1 MVMAIAIL
9 VVPTEPR
16 VGLTTVALGLV
27 HALDRKGI
35 PVGFCKP
42 IGQPHATD
50 TGPERSTRLAR
61 AVTSLNPPEPMS
73 AAEAENLLGHDRENI
88 LLEEVIAR
96 YERAAQK
103 ASVVVVEGL
112 VDTEERSYGTHLNA
126 KMAQSLDARIIIVAA
141 PGRDNPR
148 QVAELVEVVAQAY
161 GGIRHERMIGCIVNL
176 LDAPV
181 DPTGHIRFDF
191 SRAEDIPDQGHAAEL
206 QAECARRWPETF
218 KLLGCIPWQRDLIA
232 PRVQDIM
239 HMIGAQVL
247 NEGQL
252 ERRVTHVALG
262 ARTLVNSCQDLRAG
276 AMVIMPGDRDDLLLA
291 TCMAAIG
298 GTHVAAVL
306 LTGGIKPDPRV
317 WKLCDPALATGL
329 PVLTIPYSSMQ
340 SVLYLPYINLEI
352 PLDDHDRMQRAVETV
367 ASHITLEWQE
377 PLLTAI
383 EERRL
388 SPPAFRHMLVERA
401 HRANKRIILPEGN
414 EPRTIEAAIICH
426 QRNIARCVLMG
437 DAGRMHRLSARRGM
451 TIPPGIE
458 IIDPTQVDPR
468 YIDAMVKLR
477 QDKELSPGLA
487 EEQLHDPV
495 VLGTM
500 MLQLGEVDGL
510 VSGAVH
516 TTANTIRPALQLIKT
531 APGVKLVSSIFFMC
545 LPEQVLVY
553 GDCAINI
560 DPNADELADIAIQS
574 AESAQAFG
582 ITPRVAM
589 LSYSTGTSGTG
600 SNVEKVKEATRIARE
615 RRPDLLIDGP
625 LQYDAA
631 AIKAVAQSKAPDSRV
646 AGRATV
652 FIFPDLNA
660 GNTTYKAVQR
670 SADVIS
676 IGPMLQGLCKPVND
690 LSRGAL
696 VEDIVFTIALTAI
709 QAEQAA
715 ERERAARR

>member
-1 MVMAIAIL
+1 MANAIL
-9 VVPTEPR
+9 VVPTEQR

-27 HALDRKGI
+27 HALDREGI

-42 IGQPHATD
+42 ISQLHASD

-61 AVTSLNPPEPMS
+61 TVTSLNPPEPIPG
-73 AAEAENLLGHDRENI
+73 AEAESLLGHDRENV
-88 LLEEVIAR
+88 LLEEIIGR
-96 YERAAQK
+96 YEQAAQN

-112 VDTEERSYGTHLNA
+112 VDTEEQPYGTHLNA
-126 KMAQSLDARIIIVAA
+126 KMAQGLDAKIIIVAA
-141 PGRDNPR
+141 PGRDTPR
-148 QVAELVEVVAQAY
+148 QVADTVEVVAQAY
-161 GGIRHERMIGCIVNL
+161 GGIHHERMIGCIINL

-191 SRAEDIPDQGHAAEL
+191 SRTEDNYNPSHETL
-206 QAECARRWPETF
+206 FRTECVRHWPETF
-218 KLLGCIPWQRDLIA
+218 KLIGCIPWERELIA
-232 PRVQDIM
+232 PRVRDIM
-239 HMIGAQVL
+239 QMIGAQIL

-252 ERRVTHVALG
+252 NRRVTHVALG
-262 ARTLVNSCQDLRAG
+262 ASTLLNACRELRAG
-276 AMVIMPGDRDDLLLA
+276 AMMIIPGDRDDLLLA
-291 TCMAAIG
+291 TCMAAMS
-298 GTHVAAVL
+298 GTQVAGVL
-306 LTGGIKPDPRV
+306 LTGGFKPDPRV
-317 WKLCDPALATGL
+317 WKLCGPALDTGL
-329 PVLTIPYSSMQ
+329 PVLNINYSAMQ
-340 SVLYLPYINLEI
+340 SVLYLPYLNLEV
-352 PLDDHDRMQRAVETV
+352 PLDDRDRMQQAVDAV
-367 ASHITLEWQE
+367 ASHITLEWKE
-377 PLLTAI
+377 PLLNNI
-383 EERRL
+383 EERRF

-401 HRANKRIILPEGN
+401 RKANKRIILPEGN
-414 EPRTIEAAIICH
+414 EPRTIEAAITCH
-426 QRNIARCVLMG
+426 QRGIARCVLLG
-437 DAGRMHRLSARRGM
+437 DAGRMRRLSARRGM
-451 TIPPGIE
+451 SIPPDIE
-458 IIDPTQVDPR
+458 IIDPGQINPR
-468 YIDAMVKLR
+468 YIEAMVELR
-477 QDKELSPGLA
+477 RDKDLNPGLA

-531 APGVKLVSSIFFMC
+531 APGVHLVSSIFFMC

-560 DPNADELADIAIQS
+560 APTAEELADIAIQS

-589 LSYSTGTSGTG
+589 LSYSTGTSGSG
-600 SNVEKVKEATRIARE
+600 SDVEKVKNATCIARE

-631 AIKAVAQSKAPDSRV
+631 AIKDVAQSKAPDSRV

-652 FIFPDLNA
+652 FVFPDLNT

-676 IGPMLQGLCKPVND
+676 IGPMLQGLRKPVND

-709 QAEQAA
+709 QAEQARM
-715 ERERAARR
+715 REQSQR

>member
-1 MVMAIAIL
+1 MTTAIL
-9 VVPTEPR
+9 VVPTEQR

-27 HALDRKGI
+27 HALDRQGI

-42 IGQPHATD
+42 ISQPHASD

-61 AVTSLNPPEPMS
+61 TVTSLNPPEPIPV
-73 AAEAENLLGHDRENI
+73 AEAENLLGHDRENV
-88 LLEEVIAR
+88 LLEDVIAR
-96 YERAAQK
+96 YERAALH
-103 ASVVVVEGL
+103 ASVVIVEGL
-112 VDTEERSYGTHLNA
+112 VDTEEQPYGTHLNA
-126 KMAQSLDARIIIVAA
+126 KMAQSLDARVIIVTA
-141 PGRDNPR
+141 PGRDTPR
-148 QVAELVEVVAQAY
+148 QVADTVEVVAQAY
-161 GGIRHERMIGCIVNL
+161 GGIRHERMLGCIINL

-181 DPTGHIRFDF
+181 DQAGHIRFDF
-191 SRAEDIPDQGHAAEL
+191 SRAENGYNPGHEAEFRT
-206 QAECARRWPETF
+206 ECARHWPETF
-218 KLLGCIPWQRDLIA
+218 KLIGCIPWQRELIA
-232 PRVQDIM
+232 PRVRDIM

-252 ERRVTHVALG
+252 NRRVTHVALG
-262 ARTLVNSCQDLRAG
+262 APTLVNSCQDLRPG
-276 AMVIMPGDRDDLLLA
+276 AMMIVPGDRDDLLLA
-291 TCMAAIG
+291 VCMAAMS
-298 GTHVAAVL
+298 GTHVAGVL
-306 LTGGIKPDPRV
+306 LAGGFKPDPRV
-317 WKLCDPALATGL
+317 WKLCGPALDAGL
-329 PVLTIPYSSMQ
+329 PVLTIPYSTMQ
-340 SVLYLPYINLEI
+340 SVLYLPYMNLEI
-352 PLDDHDRMQRAVETV
+352 PIDDRDRMQQAVDAV
-367 ASHITLEWQE
+367 ASHVTLEWKE
-377 PLLTAI
+377 PLLANI
-383 EERRL
+383 EERRF
-388 SPPAFRHMLVERA
+388 SPPAFRHMLVEHARQ
-401 HRANKRIILPEGN
+401 ANKRIVLPEGN
-414 EPRTIEAAIICH
+414 EPRTIEAAITCH
-426 QRNIARCVLMG
+426 QRGIARCVLLG

-451 TIPPGIE
+451 TIPPDIE
-458 IIDPTQVDPR
+458 IIDPTGIEQR
-468 YIDAMVKLR
+468 HINAMVELR
-477 QDKELSPGLA
+477 GHKGLTAGLA

-495 VLGTM
+495 VLGTI
-500 MLQLGEVDGL
+500 MLHLGEVDGL

-531 APGVKLVSSIFFMC
+531 APGVRLVSSIFFMC

-560 DPNADELADIAIQS
+560 TPSAEDLADIAIQS

-589 LSYSTGTSGTG
+589 LSYSTGTSGSG
-600 SNVEKVKEATRIARE
+600 SDVEKVKEATRIARE

-676 IGPMLQGLCKPVND
+676 IGPMLQGLRKPVND

-715 ERERAARR
+715 ARERGPR

>member
-1 MVMAIAIL
+1 MAIAIL
-9 VVPTEPR
+9 VVPTEQR

-61 AVTSLNPPEPMS
+61 TVTSLNPPEPIPV
-73 AAEAENLLGHDRENI
+73 AEAENLLGHDQENI

-96 YERAAQK
+96 YERAARK

-112 VDTEERSYGTHLNA
+112 VDTEELSYGTHLNA

-206 QAECARRWPETF
+206 QAECAQRWPETF

-232 PRVQDIM
+232 PRVQDIR
-239 HMIGAQVL
+239 HMIGAQIL

-262 ARTLVNSCQDLRAG
+262 ARTLTNSCQDLRAG

-426 QRNIARCVLMG
+426 QRSIARCVLMG

-631 AIKAVAQSKAPDSRV
+631 AIKAVAQSKAPDSQV

>member
-1 MVMAIAIL
+1 MAIAIL

-232 PRVQDIM
+232 PRVQDIR

-262 ARTLVNSCQDLRAG
+262 ARTLTNSCQDLRAG

-631 AIKAVAQSKAPDSRV
+631 AIKAVAQSKAPDSQV

-676 IGPMLQGLCKPVND
+676 IGPMLQGLGKPVND

-715 ERERAARR
+715 ERERATRR

>member
-1 MVMAIAIL
+1 MAIAIL
-9 VVPTEPR
+9 VVPTEQR

-61 AVTSLNPPEPMS
+61 AVTSLNPPEPIPV
-73 AAEAENLLGHDRENI
+73 AEAENLLGHDQENI

-96 YERAAQK
+96 YERAARK

-126 KMAQSLDARIIIVAA
+126 KIAQSLDARIIIVAA

-148 QVAELVEVVAQAY
+148 QVTELVEVVAQAY

-232 PRVQDIM
+232 PRVRDIM
-239 HMIGAQVL
+239 HMIGAQIL
-247 NEGQL
+247 NAGQL
-252 ERRVTHVALG
+252 DRRVTHVALG
-262 ARTLVNSCQDLRAG
+262 ARTLANSCQDLRAG
-276 AMVIMPGDRDDLLLA
+276 AMAIMPGDRDDLLLA

-329 PVLTIPYSSMQ
+329 PVLTIPYSTMQ

-426 QRNIARCVLMG
+426 QRSIARCVLMG

-458 IIDPTQVDPR
+458 IIDPTQVDQR
-468 YIDAMVKLR
+468 YIDAMVELR
-477 QDKELSPGLA
+477 RDKELSPGLA

-574 AESAQAFG
+574 AESAHAFG

-631 AIKAVAQSKAPDSRV
+631 AIKAVAQSKAPDSQV

>member
-1 MVMAIAIL
+1 MATAIL
-9 VVPTEPR
+9 VVPTEQR

-42 IGQPHATD
+42 ISQPHATD

-61 AVTSLNPPEPMS
+61 AVTSLNPPEPIP

-103 ASVVVVEGL
+103 ASVVIVEGL
-112 VDTEERSYGTHLNA
+112 VDTEERSYSTHLNA
-126 KMAQSLDARIIIVAA
+126 RMAQSLDARIIIVAA

-148 QVAELVEVVAQAY
+148 QVADLVEVVAQAY

-191 SRAEDIPDQGHAAEL
+191 SRAEEIPDQGHAAEL

-232 PRVQDIM
+232 PRVRDIM
-239 HMIGAQVL
+239 HMIGAQIL

-252 ERRVTHVALG
+252 DRRVTHVALG
-262 ARTLVNSCQDLRAG
+262 ARTLANSCQELRAG
-276 AMVIMPGDRDDLLLA
+276 AMVITPGDREDLLLA
-291 TCMAAIG
+291 ACMAAIS

-317 WKLCDPALATGL
+317 WTLCGPALDAGL
-329 PVLTIPYSSMQ
+329 PVLTIPYSTMQ

-352 PLDDHDRMQRAVETV
+352 PLDDHDRMQRAVEAV
-367 ASHITLEWQE
+367 ASHIIPEWHE
-377 PLLTAI
+377 PLLARI

-401 HRANKRIILPEGN
+401 RSANKRIILPEGN

-426 QRNIARCVLMG
+426 QRDIARCVLMG

-451 TIPPGIE
+451 VIPPDIE
-458 IIDPTQVDPR
+458 IIDPAQIDPR
-468 YIDAMVKLR
+468 YIDAMVELR
-477 QDKELSPGLA
+477 QDKGLSPGLA
-487 EEQLHDPV
+487 EEQLHDAV
-495 VLGTM
+495 VLGTT

-531 APGVKLVSSIFFMC
+531 APEVKLVSSIFFMC

-560 DPNADELADIAIQS
+560 DPNAEELADIAIQS

-582 ITPRVAM
+582 IPPRVAM
-589 LSYSTGTSGTG
+589 LSYSTGTSGAG

-631 AIKAVAQSKAPDSRV
+631 AIKAVAQSKAPDSQV

-676 IGPMLQGLCKPVND
+676 IGPMLQGLRKPVND

-715 ERERAARR
+715 ERERAARS

>member
-1 MVMAIAIL
+1 MAIAIL

-232 PRVQDIM
+232 PRVQDIR

-262 ARTLVNSCQDLRAG
+262 ARTLANSCQDLRAG

-676 IGPMLQGLCKPVND
+676 IGPMLQGLGKPVND

>member
-1 MVMAIAIL
+1 MAIAIL

-96 YERAAQK
+96 YERAARK

-262 ARTLVNSCQDLRAG
+262 ARTLANSCQDLRAG

-317 WKLCDPALATGL
+317 WTLCDPALATGL

-500 MLQLGEVDGL
+500 ILQLGEVDGL

-631 AIKAVAQSKAPDSRV
+631 AIKAVAQSKAPDSQV

-676 IGPMLQGLCKPVND
+676 IGPMLQGLGKPVND

>member
-1 MVMAIAIL
+1 MAIAIL

-206 QAECARRWPETF
+206 QAECAQRWPETF

-232 PRVQDIM
+232 PRVQDIR
-239 HMIGAQVL
+239 HMIGAQIL

-262 ARTLVNSCQDLRAG
+262 ARTLASSCQDLRAG

-426 QRNIARCVLMG
+426 QRSIARCVLMG

-652 FIFPDLNA
+652 FIFPDLNT

>member
-1 MVMAIAIL
+1 MANAIL
-9 VVPTEPR
+9 VVPTEQR

-27 HALDRKGI
+27 HALDREGI

-42 IGQPHATD
+42 ISQPHASD
-50 TGPERSTRLAR
+50 TGPERSTRLVR
-61 AVTSLNPPEPMS
+61 TVTSLNPPEPIPGVQ
-73 AAEAENLLGHDRENI
+73 AESLLGHDRENV
-88 LLEEVIAR
+88 LLEEIIGR
-96 YERAAQK
+96 YEQAAQN

-112 VDTEERSYGTHLNA
+112 VDTEEQPYGAHLNA
-126 KMAQSLDARIIIVAA
+126 KMAQGLDAKIIIVAA
-141 PGRDNPR
+141 PGRDTPR
-148 QVAELVEVVAQAY
+148 QVADTVEVVAQAY
-161 GGIRHERMIGCIVNL
+161 GGIRHERMIGCIINL
-176 LDAPV
+176 MDAPV

-191 SRAEDIPDQGHAAEL
+191 SRAEENYNASHEAQFRT
-206 QAECARRWPETF
+206 ECARHWPETF
-218 KLLGCIPWQRDLIA
+218 KLIGCIPWQRELIA
-232 PRVQDIM
+232 PRVRDIM
-239 HMIGAQVL
+239 QMIGAQIL

-252 ERRVTHVALG
+252 SRRVTHVVLG
-262 ARTLVNSCQDLRAG
+262 APSLLNICQELRAG
-276 AMVIMPGDRDDLLLA
+276 AMVIVPGDRDDLLLA
-291 TCMAAIG
+291 VCMAAMS
-298 GTHVAAVL
+298 GTQVAGVL
-306 LTGGIKPDPRV
+306 LTGGFKPDPRV
-317 WKLCDPALATGL
+317 WKLCGPALDTGL
-329 PVLTIPYSSMQ
+329 PVLTIHYSAMQ
-340 SVLYLPYINLEI
+340 SVLYLPYLNLEV
-352 PLDDHDRMQRAVETV
+352 PLDDGDRMQQAVDAV
-367 ASHITLEWQE
+367 ASHINLEWKE
-377 PLLTAI
+377 PLLNTI
-383 EERRL
+383 EERRF

-401 HRANKRIILPEGN
+401 RKANKRIILPEGN

-426 QRNIARCVLMG
+426 QRGIARCVLMG
-437 DAGRMHRLSARRGM
+437 DVGRMRRLSARRGM
-451 TIPPGIE
+451 SIPPDIE
-458 IIDPTQVDPR
+458 IIDPAQIDQR
-468 YIDAMVKLR
+468 YIDAMVELR
-477 QDKELSPGLA
+477 RDKDLNAGLA

-531 APGVKLVSSIFFMC
+531 SPGVRLVSSIFFMC

-560 DPNADELADIAIQS
+560 APTAEELADIAIQS

-589 LSYSTGTSGTG
+589 LSYSTGSSGTG
-600 SNVEKVKEATRIARE
+600 SDVEKVKNATRIARE

-631 AIKAVAQSKAPDSRV
+631 AIKDVALSKAPDSRV

-652 FIFPDLNA
+652 FVFPDLNT

-676 IGPMLQGLCKPVND
+676 IGPMLQGLRKPVND

-709 QAEQAA
+709 QAEQAKVREQG
-715 ERERAARR
+715 ER